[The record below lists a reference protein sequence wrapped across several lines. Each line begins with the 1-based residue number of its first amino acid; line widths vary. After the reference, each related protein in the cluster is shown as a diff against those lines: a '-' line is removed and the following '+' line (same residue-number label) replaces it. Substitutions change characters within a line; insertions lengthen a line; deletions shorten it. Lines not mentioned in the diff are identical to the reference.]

1 MSHALSLFSSGK
13 CVFANELFF
22 YSFLTSCLVNADLL
36 GAASGGCAPVVGGGF
51 LGLDGGVLGISVL
64 ELLDSK
70 RGLHAHRGGVA
81 GAFLGGGELGEAD
94 ALGNLDSLKVG
105 SVLGVVVA
113 FNSFSG
119 VNLSLGESAIGGIG
133 FTFLS
138 GPVSVLL
145 LGEGL
150 VLPGELFFAS
160 NSLTVPRLGVLDLL
174 VSFGLSLNADG
185 LSSRELGEVVV
196 EVLL

>member
-1 MSHALSLFSSGK
+1 M
-13 CVFANELFF
+13 
-22 YSFLTSCLVNADLL
+22 
-36 GAASGGCAPVVGGGF
+36 
-51 LGLDGGVLGISVL
+51 

-94 ALGNLDSLKVG
+94 ALGNLDSLSGG
-105 SVLGVVVA
+105 SVLGVGVV

-119 VNLSLGESAIGGIG
+119 VFLSLGESAIGGIG
-133 FTFLS
+133 FTFLL
-138 GPVSVLL
+138 GPVFALL

-160 NSLTVPRLGVLDLL
+160 NSLTVPRLGGFDLR
-174 VSFGLSLNADG
+174 VSFGLSLNTDG
-185 LSSRELGEVVV
+185 LSSRELGEVSV